1 MTANVRRR
9 LSSATDMDRAGITDE
24 FGQPGRAAGV
34 AASAA
39 ALAGGDLLA
48 HLAAR
53 AAATCGDMR
62 QVRGCLRG
70 E

>member
-1 MTANVRRR
+1 MG
-9 LSSATDMDRAGITDE
+9 RAGITDE

-53 AAATCGDMR
+53 AAAMCGDMR
-62 QVRGCLRG
+62 QVRGFLRG